1 MDSTFKQQYN
11 YTFGI
16 LTAMAIIFVVAG
28 HLNYNLFTLEG
39 LFPYYS
45 YHMPLF
51 IFISGYFY
59 KEEYENHVRMFLWK
73 KIKRLVIPYFIWNI
87 FYGILVLI
95 LKRFGF
101 TIGNEMNLYTVFVQ
115 PFIDGHQFYF
125 NLAAWFLLALFII
138 EVLYLFEQKL
148 VRCLL
153 KNKLAVISITFV
165 ISLVF
170 GIVAIQISN
179 KGYNDS
185 FWLIIVRTLF
195 FFPFYGLGNIYKTV
209 LEEKDT
215 LNNYLYFTLTAG
227 GQFLIMMHYGWI
239 PTFSA
244 AFGQFFWNPVMQY
257 LTAFL
262 GIAFW
267 LRIAKI
273 ITPIV
278 KQDGLFIYLG
288 KNSFSVM
295 MHHLGITYCLMLF
308 LTFISRFTPYF
319 QDIDINVIK
328 TVSGSWYCPNGNSS
342 FLLFYLTATIAL
354 LILLCKIK
362 DKVIIF
368 CHQKFRKEDKNEGK
382 DCRFDSML

>member
-1 MDSTFKQQYN
+1 MDSTFKQKYN

-28 HLNYNLFTLEG
+28 HLNYNIFTLEG

-148 VRCLL
+148 VQCLF

-227 GQFLIMMHYGWI
+227 GAVPDYDALWMDSYIQRSFWPVFLESCYAILNCIFRNRVLVKNCQNNYSDCEERWI
-239 PTFSA
+239 
-244 AFGQFFWNPVMQY
+244 VY
-257 LTAFL
+257 L
-262 GIAFW
+262 
-267 LRIAKI
+267 
-273 ITPIV
+273 
-278 KQDGLFIYLG
+278 
-288 KNSFSVM
+288 
-295 MHHLGITYCLMLF
+295 
-308 LTFISRFTPYF
+308 
-319 QDIDINVIK
+319 
-328 TVSGSWYCPNGNSS
+328 SG
-342 FLLFYLTATIAL
+342 
-354 LILLCKIK
+354 
-362 DKVIIF
+362 
-368 CHQKFRKEDKNEGK
+368 
-382 DCRFDSML
+382 